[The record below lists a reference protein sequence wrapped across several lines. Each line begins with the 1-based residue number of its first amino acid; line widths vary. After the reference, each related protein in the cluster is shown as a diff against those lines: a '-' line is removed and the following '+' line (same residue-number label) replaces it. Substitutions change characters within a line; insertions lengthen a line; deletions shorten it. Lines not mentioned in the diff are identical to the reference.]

1 MVPRALFTA
10 LASLLVVVV
19 FAGGLG
25 AFLLTRNDSAGVSA
39 SLERG
44 SDTTNQ
50 DTDDDSTETEIVV
63 DIPQF
68 FDELAEPESNLALLS
83 VVLED
88 VGAGTGTVPTSEV
101 LDALEARGFP
111 SAMTSYTNPATQIE
125 FPADS
130 ISVAVD
136 VGEVCLIG
144 QYSTTWIS
152 TSVQPELENGEC
164 LLGDVLTPSE

>member
-10 LASLLVVVV
+10 LASLLVIVV

-25 AFLLTRNDSAGVSA
+25 AFLLTRNDSAGAGPVFDTD
-39 SLERG
+39 
-44 SDTTNQ
+44 SDTANQ
-50 DTDDDSTETEIVV
+50 DTHDDSRETEVAV
-63 DIPQF
+63 EIPQA

-83 VVLED
+83 LVLED
-88 VGAGTGTVPTSEV
+88 VGAGTGTVPASEV
-101 LDALEARGFP
+101 LDALEAKGFP

-144 QYSTTWIS
+144 QYSTTWVS